1 MMRARLERVTLALAL
16 WAMAALV
23 LAVPIH
29 HGHMAAMLLAGPVP
43 SASPACAHHCDHDGD
58 HHSGDH
64 HAGHHSGD
72 HHAGHHSGDHHAGH
86 HTHATGQAGD
96 EEPVGPPMLRCPVCA
111 AVKAAQ
117 FALVVVAGLDAPPPA
132 SSRSPPISAQGEV
145 SRDTARRRPQQ
156 PRAPPLA

>member
-1 MMRARLERVTLALAL
+1 MMRARLERVTRALAL

-64 HAGHHSGD
+64 HAR
-72 HHAGHHSGDHHAGH
+72 HHA
-86 HTHATGQAGD
+86 HATGQAGD
-96 EEPVGPPMLRCPVCA
+96 EDPAGPPMLRCPVCA

-117 FALVVVAGLDAPPPA
+117 FALVVVASLDAPPPA

>member
-29 HGHMAAMLLAGPVP
+29 HGHMAAMLLAGPVQ
-43 SASPACAHHCDHDGD
+43 SASTVCAHHCDHDGD

-64 HAGHHSGD
+64 HAGHH
-72 HHAGHHSGDHHAGH
+72 
-86 HTHATGQAGD
+86 THATGQAGD
-96 EEPVGPPMLRCPVCA
+96 EGPAGPSMLRCPVCA

-132 SSRSPPISAQGEV
+132 SSRAPPISAQGEV